1 MATVV
6 IRLLITTRF
15 HVSKMDA
22 DNEVRQ
28 RDLISRR
35 EKRWSMNSQRLEQ
48 IVAELMRP
56 IGDLRRSFDTDLCA
70 LLEEYLTEAGLHALE
85 AEIPGSQVVAPNFAE
100 LALLLQQS
108 ANIYGRK
115 VDLLYQH
122 VLECSE
128 SLHTNTENNDTS
140 HAEADPEAEAESPSA
155 ATTNRRKRR
164 ASVAGWARINLEAC
178 EQARREADLKAP
190 PTLPRMYIE
199 LEPRVLAPCDVP
211 LLDYAGEPVGL
222 LQDFNVT
229 WRLHGGLLVDEL
241 ECGEEDT
248 ASLAL
253 RAIPLSELQ
262 AAIAAAA
269 PPSPPPPPASPE
281 PDHHPPCSTPIPT
294 EEPAAPTE
302 PPAEAAETKTEP
314 ATPAKQRKRKQEEP
328 TVLQTGA
335 GKLFLTPE
343 LRVFLTEQREFS
355 LPGQMVSRV
364 MAMRAARILAVRAQ
378 LKEQPDIT
386 EFRGFD
392 EVDKSDLMDIGGF
405 LGFTATTES
414 EATDISLCLSR
425 LASAAESDDDGFF
438 EQSTFSGSEGARPEL
453 TPPPPTPPL
462 PAPPPPVDYSAQP
475 EWMSWRADVVAR
487 AAAGEARGL
496 DVRALGAA
504 VLRALPEGG
513 ERGKGPPAAFTTVLD
528 AAAKDDADV
537 SRLFLAT
544 LFLANAGNV
553 EVVQPPPLTLNSF
566 SLRLVSRDE
575 RLYSAAADSDPA
587 FLTR

>member
-1 MATVV
+1 
-6 IRLLITTRF
+6 
-15 HVSKMDA
+15 
-22 DNEVRQ
+22 
-28 RDLISRR
+28 
-35 EKRWSMNSQRLEQ
+35 
-48 IVAELMRP
+48 
-56 IGDLRRSFDTDLCA
+56 
-70 LLEEYLTEAGLHALE
+70 
-85 AEIPGSQVVAPNFAE
+85 
-100 LALLLQQS
+100 
-108 ANIYGRK
+108 
-115 VDLLYQH
+115 
-122 VLECSE
+122 
-128 SLHTNTENNDTS
+128 
-140 HAEADPEAEAESPSA
+140 
-155 ATTNRRKRR
+155 
-164 ASVAGWARINLEAC
+164 
-178 EQARREADLKAP
+178 
-190 PTLPRMYIE
+190 MYIE

-302 PPAEAAETKTEP
+302 APTETIETTIAKTEP

-343 LRVFLTEQREFS
+343 LRLYLTEEREFS
-355 LPGQMVSRV
+355 LSGKIVSRV
-364 MAMRAARILAVRAQ
+364 IAMRAARILAGRAQ
-378 LKEQPDIT
+378 LKEQPEIT

-487 AAAGEARGL
+487 ASAGEARGL

-504 VLRALPEGG
+504 VLNSLPEG
-513 ERGKGPPAAFTTVLD
+513 ETENDRREKGAPAAFTTVLD